1 MQNELNNIEKQN
13 ESLSNNEISQT
24 NEPLAYHTP
33 KLLRYGG
40 LAELVKRTPGR
51 AMDGE
56 TMFVDCT
63 LT

>member
-1 MQNELNNIEKQN
+1 MKTELNNIEKQN
-13 ESLSNNEISQT
+13 ESLSKTEKARQNDES
-24 NEPLAYHTP
+24 AYHTP

-40 LAELVKRTPGR
+40 LAELVRNQPGR

-56 TMFVDCT
+56 TMLADCT